1 MRSVRIVLAL
11 ALALLAVAIVVV
23 MSRSP
28 LVVAGTNGVQAPLYR
43 NGTVPP
49 AEGNCQSGGTLPRG
63 TSVIRISMGA
73 NGDPRIA
80 VKVYEG
86 SRLVT
91 QGVREAG
98 GGLNAS
104 ATVPVTPVERAIEDV
119 RVCVTIGAGEPI
131 GIRAVA
137 AQPTVE
143 GPLTL
148 RDVSLGMEYLRPGAK
163 SWWSHVSSIAYDF
176 GLGRGFGGTWI
187 AYLVLALMLAV
198 VVLASRLTLRE
209 LR

>member
-1 MRSVRIVLAL
+1 
-11 ALALLAVAIVVV
+11 
-23 MSRSP
+23 
-28 LVVAGTNGVQAPLYR
+28 
-43 NGTVPP
+43 
-49 AEGNCQSGGTLPRG
+49 
-63 TSVIRISMGA
+63 MGA
-73 NGDPRIA
+73 NGDPRIV

-86 SRLVT
+86 SRLVA
-91 QGVREAG
+91 QGAREAG

-104 ATVPVTPVERAIEDV
+104 ATVPVSPLARAV
-119 RVCVTIGAGEPI
+119 PNARVCVTIGAGEPI

-148 RDVSLGMEYLRPGAK
+148 RDVSLGMEYLRPAAR
-163 SWWSHVSSIAYDF
+163 SWWSRVSSIAYDF

-187 AYLVLALMLAV
+187 VFFVLALMLAV
-198 VVLASRLTLRE
+198 VVLASRLTLKE